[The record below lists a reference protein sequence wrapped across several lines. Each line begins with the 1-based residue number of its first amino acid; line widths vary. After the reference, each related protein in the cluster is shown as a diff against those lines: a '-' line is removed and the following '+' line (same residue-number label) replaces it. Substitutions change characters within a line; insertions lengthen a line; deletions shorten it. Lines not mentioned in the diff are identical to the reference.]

1 MTFLL
6 LLSLHQ
12 QVQLPR
18 TLAQLLCT
26 PLPHPHLV
34 GVPRLEVADRHLPRI
49 RAIVHRLPR
58 YYNQDE
64 QAGTAMT
71 QTLATLAPSHRAPF
85 SRVQS
90 SIREAY
96 HRSVSARRHAEL
108 QAHLSSIQ
116 PGASLSAHLRH
127 NPRSQEAQK
136 ERYEHMARFINS
148 WCTMGMPGTKPFF
161 EAMWAVLRLQVIPEN
176 LGGAGRN
183 RIEWEFD
190 DAVLKEAAGK
200 DFMLEA
206 VEVLKGVLA
215 FEEQP
220 SSKYFGA
227 SYGQQKFSGL
237 TPTHSRL
244 QSQPLT
250 SDSKQPP
257 SVSGNQTKGARTRAP
272 SDPFLDTPTT
282 TLSRSAATTSSHLS
296 SAATAVGLPEEPS
309 TPTTAIGD
317 DVTTPLQFETT
328 EENEAEGEYMRVWTS
343 PDLTVPEILQ
353 LLNLFPSFVSRRALP
368 RFEVSATLRPTDIE
382 EGYDSSERQRIRF
395 GTGSMWVSSKQ
406 RSDGWEGSWW
416 TRIVLWLKRLFC

>member
-1 MTFLL
+1 
-6 LLSLHQ
+6 
-12 QVQLPR
+12 
-18 TLAQLLCT
+18 
-26 PLPHPHLV
+26 
-34 GVPRLEVADRHLPRI
+34 
-49 RAIVHRLPR
+49 
-58 YYNQDE
+58 
-64 QAGTAMT
+64 
-71 QTLATLAPSHRAPF
+71 
-85 SRVQS
+85 
-90 SIREAY
+90 
-96 HRSVSARRHAEL
+96 
-108 QAHLSSIQ
+108 
-116 PGASLSAHLRH
+116 
-127 NPRSQEAQK
+127 
-136 ERYEHMARFINS
+136 
-148 WCTMGMPGTKPFF
+148 
-161 EAMWAVLRLQVIPEN
+161 MWAVLRLQVIPEN

-237 TPTHSRL
+237 TPTHSRS

-296 SAATAVGLPEEPS
+296 SAATAVGL
-309 TPTTAIGD
+309 
-317 DVTTPLQFETT
+317 PLQFETT